1 MAGELKR
8 HYWITGAGSG
18 IGRALADRLA
28 GEGHRVYVSGRNPD
42 KLESL
47 AQSLG
52 GDVIPV
58 VCDVANDQ
66 EMAGVLAAHNVEHL
80 DTVILCAGICEYID
94 MPALD
99 IDTIRRVTETNFHGV
114 VNSCIAALPLL
125 KRQAG
130 ASPGERPH
138 IIGVGSMSSYLG
150 FPRAEAYGA
159 SKAAMAYFLDALR
172 TDLVGKVDVTV
183 VYPGF
188 VSTPM
193 TDRNDFPMP
202 FLISAEEAA
211 SIIIRKA
218 SRRPCSIVFPLR
230 LHWLLRVL
238 SWFPGLWYSFISPRL
253 SRSAGAGS

>member
-1 MAGELKR
+1 
-8 HYWITGAGSG
+8 
-18 IGRALADRLA
+18 
-28 GEGHRVYVSGRNPD
+28 
-42 KLESL
+42 
-47 AQSLG
+47 
-52 GDVIPV
+52 
-58 VCDVANDQ
+58 
-66 EMAGVLAAHNVEHL
+66 
-80 DTVILCAGICEYID
+80 
-94 MPALD
+94 
-99 IDTIRRVTETNFHGV
+99 
-114 VNSCIAALPLL
+114 LPLL